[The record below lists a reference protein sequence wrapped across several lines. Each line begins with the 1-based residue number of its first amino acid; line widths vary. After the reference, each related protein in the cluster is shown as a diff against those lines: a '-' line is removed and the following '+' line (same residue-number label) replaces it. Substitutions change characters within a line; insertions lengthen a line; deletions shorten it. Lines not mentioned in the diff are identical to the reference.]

1 MIDRPASIY
10 DRVPNESKVNFCG
23 AILSS
28 APMGATYFLVQEDLH
43 PSAVAPLHVEV
54 WPALGTDSPQCL
66 QFPNDHCDVFS
77 KRALQTLI
85 ENVLE
90 TQDDQSNGIRTLLA
104 AISADKVKKLKA
116 GGVSI

>member
-10 DRVPNESKVNFCG
+10 DRVPNELRVNFCD

-43 PSAVAPLHVEV
+43 PSAVAPLHAEV

-66 QFPNDHCDVFS
+66 QFPNDHYDRLEFRAHFRS
-77 KRALQTLI
+77 KFAMH
-85 ENVLE
+85 V
-90 TQDDQSNGIRTLLA
+90 
-104 AISADKVKKLKA
+104 
-116 GGVSI
+116 